1 MKDLKKYVKRTA
13 QDDAAVYNAVS
24 EIIAKVIKEGD
35 AGVSFYNEK
44 FGGLPAKDFRVP
56 AKELDKALKAVS
68 PELLKAMRLSAKNIE
83 KFAKRQLSCVKPLK
97 TEVMKGVALGHSVI
111 PVDSVCCYVPGGN
124 HPLFSTAL
132 MLAIPAKVAGVPRI
146 CACVPPMNGSRL
158 PHPATLAALKIA
170 GVDEIYATGGAQAV
184 AAAAYGTKTIKPVTM
199 IVGPGNKFVT
209 EAKRQ
214 VFGRVGIDFIA
225 GPSEVLV
232 IADSAA
238 KPAVIAADLL
248 AQSEHDKDA
257 SGILVTTSETLAK
270 AVEKEVEAQLK
281 TLDTADIAGISWK
294 NNGRI
299 ILAKNLSEACEIAN
313 ELAPEHLEVDTK
325 NPEELADKLRNYGSL
340 FLGQG
345 SAEVFGDYD
354 AGTNHTLPTMGAARY
369 TGGVS
374 VFNFLKICTFQNVS
388 SEGVT
393 RIGRAAV
400 TMAENEG
407 LTAHANAARIR
418 LK

>member
-1 MKDLKKYVKRTA
+1 MKELKKFIPRTA
-13 QDDAAVYNAVS
+13 KDDAAVYATVA
-24 EIIAKVIKEGD
+24 EIIAKVRKEGD
-35 AGVSFYNEK
+35 AGVSFYNKK
-44 FGGLPAKDFRVP
+44 FGGLPAKNFIVP
-56 AKELDKALKAVS
+56 DKELDKALKSVS
-68 PELLKAMRLSAKNIE
+68 QELLKAIKLSAKNIE
-83 KFAKRQLSCVKPLK
+83 KFAKKQLACIKPLR
-97 TEVMKGVALGHSVI
+97 TDVMKGVSLGHSVI

-132 MLAIPAKVAGVPRI
+132 MLAIPAKVAGVTRI
-146 CACVPPMNGSRL
+146 CACVPPMNGNKL
-158 PHPATLAALKIA
+158 PHPVTLAALKIA
-170 GVDEIYATGGAQAV
+170 GVNEVYATGGAQAI
-184 AAAAYGTKTIKPVTM
+184 AAIAYGTQSIKPVTM
-199 IVGPGNKFVT
+199 IVGPGNKYVT

-214 VFGRVGIDFIA
+214 VFGKVGIDFIA

-232 IADSAA
+232 IADENAN
-238 KPAVIAADLL
+238 PAIIAADLL

-257 SGILVTTSETLAK
+257 SGILVTTSAALAK
-270 AVEKEVEAQLK
+270 AVEKEIKAQLK
-281 TLDTADIAGISWK
+281 MLDTADIASISWE

-313 ELAPEHLEVDTK
+313 EIAPEHLEVDIK
-325 NPEELADKLRNYGSL
+325 DPKALKYKLRNFGSL

-374 VFNFLKICTFQNVS
+374 VFNFLKICTFQNIS
-388 SEGVT
+388 PEGVVK
-393 RIGRAAV
+393 IGKAAV
-400 TMAENEG
+400 IMAENEG

-418 LK
+418 MK

>member
-1 MKDLKKYVKRTA
+1 MKELKKFIPKTA
-13 QDDAAVYNAVS
+13 KDDAAVYGAVA
-24 EIIAKVIKEGD
+24 EIIAKVRKDGD
-35 AGVSFYNEK
+35 KAVSFYNEK
-44 FGGLPAKDFRVP
+44 FGGLPAKKFLVP
-56 AKELDKALKAVS
+56 NRELDRALKNVS
-68 PELLKAMRLSAKNIE
+68 PELLTAMKLSAKNIE
-83 KFAKRQLSCVKPLK
+83 KFAKRQLACIKPLQ
-97 TEVMKGVALGHSVI
+97 TEVLKGVSLGHTVI

-132 MLAIPAKVAGVPRI
+132 MLAIPARVAGVKRI
-146 CACVPPMNGSRL
+146 CACVPPMNGSTL

-170 GVDEIYATGGAQAV
+170 GVNEVYAIGGAQAI
-184 AAAAYGTKTIKPVTM
+184 AAVSYGTKTIKPVDM

-214 VFGRVGIDFIA
+214 AFGRVGIDFIA

-232 IADSAA
+232 IADGKA
-238 KPAVIAADLL
+238 KADIIAADLL

-257 SGILVTTSETLAK
+257 AGILVTTSEKLAK
-270 AVEKEVEAQLK
+270 DVQTEVKRQLK
-281 TLDTADIAGISWK
+281 KLDTADIASVSWE
-294 NNGRI
+294 NNGRV
-299 ILAKNLSEACEIAN
+299 ILVKDLKETAQIAN
-313 ELAPEHLEVDTK
+313 EIAPEHLEIDTQ
-325 NPEELADKLRNYGSL
+325 NPEKLVPMLRNYGSL
-340 FLGQG
+340 FIGQG

-388 SEGVT
+388 REG
-393 RIGRAAV
+393 IAKIAPSAV
-400 TMAENEG
+400 IMAENEG
-407 LTAHANAARIR
+407 LTAHASAARIR

>member
-1 MKDLKKYVKRTA
+1 MKELKKFIPRTEK
-13 QDDAAVYNAVS
+13 DDAAVYGAVA
-24 EIIAKVIKEGD
+24 EIISKVRKEGD

-44 FGGLPAKDFRVP
+44 FGGLPAKTFPVP
-56 AKELDKALKAVS
+56 AKELGKALKTVP
-68 PELLKAMRLSAKNIE
+68 PELLKAMKLSAKNIE
-83 KFAKRQLSCVKPLK
+83 KFARKQLSCIKPLR
-97 TEVMKGVALGHSVI
+97 TDVMKGVSLGHSVI

-146 CACVPPMNGSRL
+146 CACVPPMNGSSL

-170 GVDEIYATGGAQAV
+170 GVDEVYATGGAQAI
-184 AAAAYGTKTIKPVTM
+184 AAIAYGTQSIKPVTM
-199 IVGPGNKFVT
+199 IVGPGNKYVT

-214 VFGRVGIDFIA
+214 VFGKVGIDFIA

-232 IADSAA
+232 IADSNANP
-238 KPAVIAADLL
+238 KIIAADLL
-248 AQSEHDKDA
+248 AQSEHDTDA
-257 SGILVTTSETLAK
+257 SGILVTTSATLAK
-270 AVEKEVEAQLK
+270 AVEKEVEIQLK
-281 TLDTADIAGISWK
+281 TLDTADIASVSWK

-299 ILAKNLSEACEIAN
+299 ILAKSLGEACEIAN
-313 ELAPEHLEVDTK
+313 EIAPEHLEVDTAD
-325 NPEELADKLRNYGSL
+325 PEALKYKLRNFGSL
-340 FLGQG
+340 FMGQG

-374 VFNFLKICTFQNVS
+374 VFNFLKICTFQNIS
-388 SEGVT
+388 PDGVAK
-393 RIGRAAV
+393 IGKAAV

-407 LTAHANAARIR
+407 LTAHANAARVR